1 VKIVYVSDSIYPY
14 NKGGK
19 EKRLYEIST
28 RLASM
33 GHEVHIYTMHWWKS
47 TETSRLEDG
56 VHLHAISKY
65 YPLYKDGGD
74 RRSIKEGVLFGLACL
89 RLFRVKFDVLDVD
102 HMPFF
107 PIYAAWFVCILRGR
121 RRQFYGTWHEA
132 LNRKDWI
139 RYMGIAGNIA
149 SVIERVSIHLP
160 YMVTAASPHTQRL
173 IKSELNRKKRVA
185 LVTSGIDL
193 DMISHIKPA
202 RVRCDV
208 LYAGRLVKDKN
219 VDVLVE
225 AIALIAASYPK
236 IRCTIIGHGIEK
248 DNIAEKIKQLG
259 MIKNISLLAPLT
271 ESRDVYAYMQAAKV
285 FCLPSVRE
293 GFGIVA
299 LEALACGTPVVTTN
313 AAANAAKDLITD
325 GGNGSVVALGPI
337 TFAVSLQ
344 EWVMS
349 PRKKHIRGKA
359 EGYGWGALASTQAEV
374 YAL

>member
-1 VKIVYVSDSIYPY
+1 MKIVYVSDSIYPY

-28 RLASM
+28 RLAAM
-33 GHEVHIYTMHWWKS
+33 GHDVHIYTMHWWKS
-47 TETSRLEDG
+47 DEISRTEDG

-74 RRSIKEGVLFGLACL
+74 RRSIKEGVMFGVACL
-89 RLFRVKFDVLDVD
+89 RLFWVKFDVLDVD

-107 PIYAAWFVCILRGR
+107 PIYAAWVVCLLRGR
-121 RRQFYGTWHEA
+121 RRQFFGTWHEA
-132 LNRKDWI
+132 LSRKDWT
-139 RYMGIAGNIA
+139 RYVGITGNIA
-149 SVIERVSIHLP
+149 AVIERVSIHMP
-160 YMVTAASPHTQRL
+160 YTVTAASAHTQRL

-193 DMISHIKPA
+193 DMISRIKPA

-225 AIALIAASYPK
+225 AIALIATTNPK

-248 DNIAEKIKQLG
+248 DNIAIQIEKLG
-259 MIKNISLLAPLT
+259 VQKNISLLPPLP
-271 ESRDVYAYMQAAKV
+271 ESRDIYAYMQAAKV

-299 LEALACGTPVVTTN
+299 LESLACGTPVVTTN

-325 GGNGSVVALGPI
+325 GSDGSVVELGPA
-337 TFAVSLQ
+337 TFAESLRQWVSG
-344 EWVMS
+344 
-349 PRKKHIRGKA
+349 PRQKHIRGKA
-359 EGYGWGALASTQAEV
+359 KGYGWGTLASAQAEV
-374 YAL
+374 YTT